1 MVMADNLVQIRRCQ
15 HIRVHGAQCGSPALR
30 EEKWCYHHSQT
41 RPERVKVK
49 GADGKTSEILV
60 PLFEDAG
67 SIQMAVRQVA
77 VLLLQD
83 KIDSKKAGLMLYAL
97 QIAST
102 NLKRMAE
109 EKPRPAQVVVDVK
122 KVGETPVGW
131 TPWSFQKGGREPE
144 ELPDE
149 KIARTK
155 REILKEEENEW
166 QAEDNQRMKEQLS
179 QITEKME
186 NRAEEVEQWIA
197 RDDATVDGLKEA
209 IVRVK
214 HAMEEVVDANLHK
227 RTLSEATMLDDEE
240 QEKWRKERE
249 KRNLRWYKR

>member
-1 MVMADNLVQIRRCQ
+1 MADDLLEIRRCQ

-30 EEKWCYHHSQT
+30 EEKYCYHHAHT

-49 GADGKTSEILV
+49 GGDGKTSEIVV

-109 EKPRPAQVVVDVK
+109 EAPRPAQVVVDVK
-122 KVGETPVGW
+122 RVGETPVGW
-131 TPWSFQKGGREPE
+131 TPWTFQKDGHEPE
-144 ELPDE
+144 KLPDE

-155 REILKEEENEW
+155 REILKDRENAWRAEENL
-166 QAEDNQRMKEQLS
+166 RLKEQLEE
-179 QITEKME
+179 ITEKME
-186 NRAEEVEQWIA
+186 GHSDEMERWIV
-197 RDDATVDGLKEA
+197 RDDISAEGLKA
-209 IVRVK
+209 AMGLMK
-214 HAMEEVVDANLHK
+214 QAMEEVADANLHN
-227 RTLSEATMLDDEE
+227 RSISDAERLDVAEK
-240 QEKWRKERE
+240 EKWARERE
-249 KRNLRWYKR
+249 KRNLQRRRF